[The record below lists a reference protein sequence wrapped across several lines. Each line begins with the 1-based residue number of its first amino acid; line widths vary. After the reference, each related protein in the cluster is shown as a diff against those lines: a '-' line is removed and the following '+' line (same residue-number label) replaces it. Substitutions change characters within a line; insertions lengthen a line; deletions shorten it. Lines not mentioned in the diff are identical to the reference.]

1 MQWLCLVVLFS
12 TLPLSAFAQQPARE
26 PVANHASE
34 QEVRE
39 LFEAMHLKS
48 MTVQMMENMTVNF
61 DKVADEMMSGVGA
74 PDEEDRKFVKSVVN
88 DEMHQF
94 MGREYVD
101 KVMAASVPVYAKYLT
116 SEDVRGIAQFYA
128 TPAGQNY
135 LKAMPTIQQETMT
148 VVMPQLQDQ
157 MAAVM
162 ADEQRRINDYMV
174 RKYGKRG
181 HPAAKKPVVSESE

>member
-1 MQWLCLVVLFS
+1 MQWLRLVVLVGLF
-12 TLPLSAFAQQPARE
+12 TVLGFAQQPARE

-34 QEVRE
+34 QEVRA
-39 LFEAMHLKS
+39 LFDAMHLKS
-48 MTVQMMENMTVNF
+48 MTVQMMENMTSNF
-61 DKVADEMMSGVGA
+61 DRVADEMMSGVGA
-74 PDEEDRKFVKSVVN
+74 PDEEDRKFVRSVVN

-94 MGREYVD
+94 MGSEYVD

-148 VVMPQLQDQ
+148 IVMPQLQGQ

-162 ADEQRRINDYMV
+162 ADEQKRISNYME
-174 RKYGKRG
+174 RKYGKRS
-181 HPAAKKPVVSESE
+181 HPAQKKPVVSESE